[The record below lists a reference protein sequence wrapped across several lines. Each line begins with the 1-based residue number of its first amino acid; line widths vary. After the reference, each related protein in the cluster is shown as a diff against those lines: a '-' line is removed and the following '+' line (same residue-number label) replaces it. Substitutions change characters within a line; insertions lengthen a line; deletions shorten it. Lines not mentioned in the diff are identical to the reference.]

1 MDTQRATS
9 PRAEG
14 EAQRE
19 AEREAQRE
27 APGVFAR
34 GCALELAARHTGRPA
49 LLEYLLARQ
58 PRGESKA
65 RFEGQVGLRWGEG
78 ARGRCAFCRLNVH
91 LPAGRRDAPAFPH
104 TQLSQHTHTHT
115 HTHTHD
121 PEIDS

>member
-1 MDTQRATS
+1 MPHTPQPAPDMEIVRYLGDIVMDTQRATS

-78 ARGRCAFCRLNVH
+78 ARGRW
-91 LPAGRRDAPAFPH
+91 G
-104 TQLSQHTHTHT
+104 
-115 HTHTHD
+115 
-121 PEIDS
+121 